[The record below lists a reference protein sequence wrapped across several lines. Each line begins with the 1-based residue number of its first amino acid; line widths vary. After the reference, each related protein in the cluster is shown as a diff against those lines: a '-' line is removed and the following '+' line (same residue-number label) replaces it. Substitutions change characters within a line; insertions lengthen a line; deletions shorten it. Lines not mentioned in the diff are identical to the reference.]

1 MATDMIRALFFRT
14 EKSSRR
20 ADDKRKS
27 GVWNVRNLE
36 MKTQSETPAV
46 NPYLVIAF
54 GVFSVSTS
62 AVLVKLAEAPAGVIA
77 FYRLFFSVLLMLP
90 VVLTR
95 NLKDIGG
102 FSLKDLFL
110 SAVSGIFLAFHFILW
125 FESLNYTSVAS
136 STVLVTLQPLFSF
149 AGTYLLYKERITFR
163 TIVSGMVAIF
173 GSILISWGDF
183 NISREALFGD
193 VLALIACALITG
205 YLLFGQSVRKRVSL
219 FPYTFVVYSIS
230 SVTLW
235 IYVWANG
242 QSFYP
247 YRPQDWIYFLL
258 LAVFPTLLG
267 HTLFNWSLKWVSTN
281 VISMAILFE
290 PVGAALLA
298 FFILGETL
306 KWTQI
311 IGGLIVLSGLFLFSK
326 K

>member
-1 MATDMIRALFFRT
+1 
-14 EKSSRR
+14 
-20 ADDKRKS
+20 
-27 GVWNVRNLE
+27 

-183 NISREALFGD
+183 NISGEALFGD

>member
-1 MATDMIRALFFRT
+1 
-14 EKSSRR
+14 
-20 ADDKRKS
+20 
-27 GVWNVRNLE
+27 

-90 VVLTR
+90 VILTR

>member
-1 MATDMIRALFFRT
+1 
-14 EKSSRR
+14 
-20 ADDKRKS
+20 
-27 GVWNVRNLE
+27 

-235 IYVWANG
+235 IYVWVNG